1 MMSAWKAWWA
11 ELTNYKYD
19 AGRSQN
25 INNMAFMKLK
35 FRDFLTFNPYH
46 GMTETLIPVQYQNF
60 KRYLKVLSEII

>member
-19 AGRSQN
+19 TGRSQN

-35 FRDFLTFNPYH
+35 FETFSRLIH
-46 GMTETLIPVQYQNF
+46 IMEMTETLIPVQYQNF
-60 KRYLKVLSEII
+60 KRYLKVLS